1 MEFVITIGFRM
12 TNSNLQPLMT
22 SVRSHGLTVVL
33 LSIVLSVAVLALGVV
48 SGTAELSHDVFW
60 QLRLPRVLAAFGVGG
75 LLAMSGLM
83 LQVLLRN
90 PLAEPYMLG
99 AASGAS
105 FCVLLGMLLGGSWLL
120 LQGLALFGA
129 LSALGLMLMVMRRY
143 SRLEGDV
150 TVLLLLGI
158 VLASLLTA
166 AVSGILLILPDRS
179 VRSALFWMMGDLAGA
194 GSHYVAWCGLW
205 LVLLCALTLARPMAA
220 LMRGAVMAHSIGVD
234 VARLR
239 WQLLLLAGVATA
251 LAVMEAG
258 AIGFVGLIVPHVVKS
273 LGGRYFG
280 SNMRMVLPLCAL
292 WGGILLVVAD
302 IIART
307 LFAPTQLPVGLFT
320 VLIGAPFLAWRLIA
334 RAREGANA

>member
-1 MEFVITIGFRM
+1 M
-12 TNSNLQPLMT
+12 TNNNVQLLTT
-22 SVRSHGLTVVL
+22 SVRSHGRMVVL
-33 LSIVLSVAVLALGVV
+33 MSIAASIAVIGLGVV
-48 SGTAELSHDVFW
+48 SGTADLSSDVFW

-105 FCVLLGMLLGGSWLL
+105 FCVLLGMLFGGSWLL

-129 LSALGLMLMVMRRY
+129 LFALGLMLIVMRRY

-150 TVLLLLGI
+150 TILLLLGI

-166 AVSGILLILPDRS
+166 AVSGILLILPDRN

-194 GSHYVAWCGLW
+194 GSHYVAWCGVW
-205 LVLLCALTLARPMAA
+205 LVLLFALTLARPMAA
-220 LMRGAVMAHSIGVD
+220 LMRGAVMAHSIGVN
-234 VARLR
+234 VGRLR
-239 WQLLLLAGVATA
+239 LQLLLLAGVATA

-258 AIGFVGLIVPHVVKS
+258 AIGFVGLIIPHVVKS

-292 WGGILLVVAD
+292 WGGILLVLAD
-302 IIART
+302 IMART

-320 VLIGAPFLAWRLIA
+320 VLMGAPFLAWRLIA
-334 RAREGANA
+334 RASAGANA

>member
-1 MEFVITIGFRM
+1 M
-12 TNSNLQPLMT
+12 TNNNVQLLTT
-22 SVRSHGLTVVL
+22 SVRSHGRMVVL
-33 LSIVLSVAVLALGVV
+33 MSIAASIAVIGLGVV
-48 SGTAELSHDVFW
+48 SGTADLSSDVFW
-60 QLRLPRVLAAFGVGG
+60 QLRLPRVLTAFGVGG

-83 LQVLLRN
+83 LQELLRN

-105 FCVLLGMLLGGSWLL
+105 FCVLLGMLFGGSWLL

-129 LSALGLMLMVMRRY
+129 LFALGLMLIVMRRY

-150 TVLLLLGI
+150 TILLLLGI

-166 AVSGILLILPDRS
+166 AVSGILLILPDRN

-194 GSHYVAWCGLW
+194 GSHYVAWCGVW
-205 LVLLCALTLARPMAA
+205 LVLLFALTLARPMAA
-220 LMRGAVMAHSIGVD
+220 LMRGAVMAHSIGVN
-234 VARLR
+234 VGRLR
-239 WQLLLLAGVATA
+239 LQLLLLAGVATA

-258 AIGFVGLIVPHVVKS
+258 AIGFVGLIITHVVKS

-292 WGGILLVVAD
+292 WGGILLVLAD
-302 IIART
+302 IMART

-320 VLIGAPFLAWRLIA
+320 VLMGAPFLAWRLIA
-334 RAREGANA
+334 RASEGANA